1 MRAIPRVS
9 VTDTVV
15 NEIKNMIETGQLQP
29 GEKLPTENE
38 MCESM
43 QVSRTCVREAIRVL
57 QALGMVEIQPG
68 KGSFVSQT
76 PIDSRDRWYESSG
89 LTMNDFIEVR
99 MAIETVSTKLAIEK
113 ATKKQIEKL
122 GKVLELFLKANDE
135 HKTAA
140 LIKYDEMFHSEIV
153 NITGNKLLIN
163 LNKQLVVANRVY
175 RCESFMAE
183 DVYTNAVV
191 PHRKIYECF
200 LNGDA
205 EQGQIEMQKH
215 LEITRQDMLY
225 LMEKEEKKEKK
236 QREDGED

>member
-1 MRAIPRVS
+1 M
-9 VTDTVV
+9 
-15 NEIKNMIETGQLQP
+15 
-29 GEKLPTENE
+29 
-38 MCESM
+38 
-43 QVSRTCVREAIRVL
+43 
-57 QALGMVEIQPG
+57 
-68 KGSFVSQT
+68 
-76 PIDSRDRWYESSG
+76 
-89 LTMNDFIEVR
+89 
-99 MAIETVSTKLAIEK
+99 
-113 ATKKQIEKL
+113 
-122 GKVLELFLKANDE
+122 
-135 HKTAA
+135 AA